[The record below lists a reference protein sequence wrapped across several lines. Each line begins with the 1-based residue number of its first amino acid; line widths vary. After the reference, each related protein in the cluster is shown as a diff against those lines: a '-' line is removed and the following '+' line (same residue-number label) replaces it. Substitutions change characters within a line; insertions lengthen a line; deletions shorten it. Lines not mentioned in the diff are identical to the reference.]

1 MERVS
6 LLSAGGAVPRHHG
19 VRGGLPV
26 QGVPACGQL
35 RGPSGDSTGGDVDCY
50 VITLHYITLHQVT
63 PTLLKLDTYTM
74 DQAKDPLFRG
84 EFEVVKELLAKLKNG
99 AAAKNVCDKVLS
111 G

>member
-1 MERVS
+1 M
-6 LLSAGGAVPRHHG
+6 
-19 VRGGLPV
+19 
-26 QGVPACGQL
+26 
-35 RGPSGDSTGGDVDCY
+35 
-50 VITLHYITLHQVT
+50 T

-111 G
+111 GSLLDNHSIIPDFKCLFI

>member
-1 MERVS
+1 MFRI
-6 LLSAGGAVPRHHG
+6 LH
-19 VRGGLPV
+19 
-26 QGVPACGQL
+26 
-35 RGPSGDSTGGDVDCY
+35 Y
-50 VITLHYITLHQVT
+50 ITLHYITLHQVT